1 MDEFNQYF
9 SKEFFI
15 IDSNNLNLIEDK
27 LYGFSFDGEKIIKQD
42 TIGSLTGEGI
52 YVYIENNA
60 NSINI
65 FQDFN
70 GSYGLYI
77 FRLNNFFAISNSF
90 LRLVE
95 YLKKDYELTLNE
107 DYAKYF
113 MASGLN
119 STIYK
124 ETLVNEIEIVPRR
137 YVIEIDKITKDIFF
151 KEIDYNEHS
160 IDLNSKKALD
170 ILDGWFYKWVNYIR
184 ILKQQTNNI
193 QFDLSGGF
201 DSRIMLLLLL
211 SANVD
216 LEKIEIRSFDDGELC
231 HGEDY
236 LIATELADYFN
247 FKLNNKVIS
256 TKKINFRDIKTP
268 INISFYTKLGFHN
281 QLNYKFFRTISPV
294 YNFNGLGGENLRD
307 YANFTAGEYL
317 EIYTNIAKRTDNSLE
332 RATKRILK
340 TTINKISD
348 EFDIEI
354 TSKTIG
360 KIIFNETRSRNHYGK
375 LAVEEFF
382 SNKLLL
388 MPFFD
393 PELHKLKLNVDGCD
407 DDNLLFALIY
417 LRYFPE
423 LLNFRFE
430 GNRQINEKTLAIA
443 QKINE
448 ISPFFAKNYSFIS
461 GPEID
466 ENKLDE
472 YYNMNNK
479 FIKWEIDGFHIKWKD
494 LDDYLR
500 EIFNSRE
507 FESEFTK
514 YFPISLYNKISQ
526 FIDQETYFPLQK
538 AYPVFSVLKIIN
550 DVKFSYFKHRF
561 KLTDWFESFN
571 LSNHINDEIINS
583 KMTTFLLMY
592 MTLRIDIKNNF
603 SENNTIEII
612 ENSDKNSTINY
623 PSWYCNDL
631 GKGLVLE
638 STKSKIKIKV
648 KCICDG
654 RLDIIFRGKDVRDKN
669 SNRFPVF
676 IDLTKIFING
686 KLLLDENKLISHDKP
701 HKFKLDVIDGEI
713 ITLEVEWMPFTNLS
727 KYKF

>member
-216 LEKIEIRSFDDGELC
+216 LEKIEIRSFEMV
-231 HGEDY
+231 
-236 LIATELADYFN
+236 N
-247 FKLNNKVIS
+247 FVM
-256 TKKINFRDIKTP
+256 
-268 INISFYTKLGFHN
+268 
-281 QLNYKFFRTISPV
+281 V
-294 YNFNGLGGENLRD
+294 
-307 YANFTAGEYL
+307 
-317 EIYTNIAKRTDNSLE
+317 
-332 RATKRILK
+332 
-340 TTINKISD
+340 
-348 EFDIEI
+348 
-354 TSKTIG
+354 
-360 KIIFNETRSRNHYGK
+360 KII
-375 LAVEEFF
+375 
-382 SNKLLL
+382 
-388 MPFFD
+388 
-393 PELHKLKLNVDGCD
+393 
-407 DDNLLFALIY
+407 
-417 LRYFPE
+417 
-423 LLNFRFE
+423 
-430 GNRQINEKTLAIA
+430 
-443 QKINE
+443 
-448 ISPFFAKNYSFIS
+448 
-461 GPEID
+461 
-466 ENKLDE
+466 
-472 YYNMNNK
+472 
-479 FIKWEIDGFHIKWKD
+479 
-494 LDDYLR
+494 
-500 EIFNSRE
+500 
-507 FESEFTK
+507 
-514 YFPISLYNKISQ
+514 
-526 FIDQETYFPLQK
+526 
-538 AYPVFSVLKIIN
+538 
-550 DVKFSYFKHRF
+550 
-561 KLTDWFESFN
+561 
-571 LSNHINDEIINS
+571 
-583 KMTTFLLMY
+583 
-592 MTLRIDIKNNF
+592 
-603 SENNTIEII
+603 
-612 ENSDKNSTINY
+612 
-623 PSWYCNDL
+623 
-631 GKGLVLE
+631 
-638 STKSKIKIKV
+638 
-648 KCICDG
+648 
-654 RLDIIFRGKDVRDKN
+654 
-669 SNRFPVF
+669 
-676 IDLTKIFING
+676 
-686 KLLLDENKLISHDKP
+686 
-701 HKFKLDVIDGEI
+701 
-713 ITLEVEWMPFTNLS
+713 
-727 KYKF
+727 